1 MTEFAASQDGPRNP
15 LVNPLLTDFY
25 QLSMAYAYWR
35 QNRHE
40 ERACFEVFFRSN
52 PFGGEFTVFAGLE
65 EVLRFID
72 SFEFKEDEIDFVRSI
87 LPNAE
92 DAFFAWLER
101 LNCKKIKMFAIKEGT
116 VVFPYEPL
124 LRIEGPLAIAQ
135 MIETTVLNLINYPSL
150 VCTNA
155 ARYRLAVGSEKKLF
169 EFGAR
174 RAQGP
179 DGALSA
185 SRYAYMGGFDGTSH
199 VLAAKLFSIP
209 VSGTQAHAFV
219 QSFTSLDDL
228 PNDSLCVG
236 HVDSLKLTA
245 LQWRKEL
252 GYNENDPKF
261 YHIHDG
267 EFAAFIAYAY
277 AFPTKF
283 IALVDTYSTLDSG
296 LKNFVCVLL
305 ALAQAGFIA
314 VGCRIDS
321 GDLAYLSLCAQDL
334 FQQLANRI
342 ESKQIQASWLTN
354 TQRSDAIHALRTQK
368 IIASNDINESVL
380 LSLRDQNHA
389 IDAFG
394 VGTHLVT
401 CHNQPALG
409 CVYKLVE
416 INNKPTIKVSNDLSK
431 TTIPCAKQPYR
442 LISAHGLMLLDLLVP
457 TNHAAPEIG
466 ERILCRHPFDHQKK
480 AYVTPAKVIPLHK
493 LVYDGGA
500 TEAVQSRPSLDD
512 IKNYVEKQLRLVRY
526 DILRSLNPTPYK
538 VSVSPQLF
546 SFFVGLLESNEP
558 IRELVA

>member
-283 IALVDTYSTLDSG
+283 IALVDT
-296 LKNFVCVLL
+296 FQLL
-305 ALAQAGFIA
+305 
-314 VGCRIDS
+314 
-321 GDLAYLSLCAQDL
+321 
-334 FQQLANRI
+334 
-342 ESKQIQASWLTN
+342 IQ
-354 TQRSDAIHALRTQK
+354 
-368 IIASNDINESVL
+368 V
-380 LSLRDQNHA
+380 
-389 IDAFG
+389 
-394 VGTHLVT
+394 
-401 CHNQPALG
+401 
-409 CVYKLVE
+409 
-416 INNKPTIKVSNDLSK
+416 
-431 TTIPCAKQPYR
+431 
-442 LISAHGLMLLDLLVP
+442 
-457 TNHAAPEIG
+457 
-466 ERILCRHPFDHQKK
+466 
-480 AYVTPAKVIPLHK
+480 
-493 LVYDGGA
+493 
-500 TEAVQSRPSLDD
+500 
-512 IKNYVEKQLRLVRY
+512 
-526 DILRSLNPTPYK
+526 
-538 VSVSPQLF
+538 
-546 SFFVGLLESNEP
+546 
-558 IRELVA
+558 